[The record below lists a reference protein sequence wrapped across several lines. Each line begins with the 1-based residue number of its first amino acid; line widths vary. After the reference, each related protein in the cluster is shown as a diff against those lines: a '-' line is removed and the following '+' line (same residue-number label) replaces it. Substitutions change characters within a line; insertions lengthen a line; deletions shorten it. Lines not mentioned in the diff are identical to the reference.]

1 MRKHFIK
8 IILIFTIIFIF
19 GVSSVKAMCGDLVYD
34 VLNMKITDKNI
45 KINGWAFIHKTQ
57 NGYRRKNNK
66 ADTESS
72 TNQKIKI
79 NLCNQDKS
87 ICYFGDTE
95 GIIDGNGYNFDNVM
109 GYTTIKDGK
118 EYREMNYT
126 YQNIGFDVTFEV
138 EKIRNKFNK
147 EGEQNL
153 YFTIAV
159 TNDDY
164 TERKCSGTDV
174 FNKITNPSRYLKN
187 DKYWVEEKM
196 KILDEVISGNT
207 NNENIEIRA
216 TGTDKILY
224 TGWHTGTNDTRIGWG
239 QIYQSQKD
247 ENSKKVKIDP
257 PNNTNSENPGQY
269 IIKARRTKDT
279 YYSTGEAYYYYTCA
293 NYNEKGKYDDGYLNV
308 IEYENGYTFSANGY
322 SANKIST
329 NATDGFQTSCSDTWI
344 EAKKNIS
351 YAKVY
356 GETTLKIK
364 VKSDKKCEV
373 SEPTHDKEMKCNNW
387 TNLSSTCKELTVRN
401 GNSSATVK
409 IVQNGY
415 ISNIFKSNL
424 VNNDKDY
431 DASSYDGGWFKYGII
446 YYNEVSWESPNLSQ
460 DNEKKIE
467 EAMKYR
473 LKTMEIFTENLNLTI
488 NGLDGSRLIKK
499 CTESGEFKNGKKLV
513 TVCTFF
519 LPDIDAISST
529 GKVSYKESD
538 DNDNIN
544 NKYYIPFNEKEHS
557 VSVILTGLSRLS
569 ENKAKKDSK
578 DKNKSWFGTW
588 EIDTG
593 CKLKV
598 INRLYNPPGEEGG
611 DGKLKYKFI
620 YRPID
625 LSNPFP
631 NRFPGVN
638 WYSWYIVENNKGKKT
653 LEDSYKKLE
662 YSAELNNATIS
673 KIKNY
678 NKENTYF
685 GEVDEDFFKTYIIKE
700 GGNS

>member
-8 IILIFTIIFIF
+8 IILMFIITFIF
-19 GVSSVKAMCGDLVYD
+19 GLSSVKAMCGDLVYD
-34 VLNMKITDKNI
+34 VLDMKITDKNI
-45 KINGWAFIHKTQ
+45 IIDGWAFIHHTQ
-57 NGYRRKNNK
+57 NGFNLNG
-66 ADTESS
+66 DN

-79 NLCNQDKS
+79 NLCNSNETK
-87 ICYFGDTE
+87 CYYGAGE
-95 GIIDGNGYNFDNVM
+95 GEIQGSGFNFNDIMKYNG
-109 GYTTIKDGK
+109 TL
-118 EYREMNYT
+118 EYRYE
-126 YQNIGFDVTFEV
+126 NIGFYAIFENQ
-138 EKIRNKFNK
+138 KIAEIFND
-147 EGEQNL
+147 EGEQTL
-153 YFTIAV
+153 HFTISA

-164 TERKCSGTDV
+164 NARHSNCNGTELFNNMVGTTQKYE
-174 FNKITNPSRYLKN
+174 NG
-187 DKYWVEEKM
+187 KYWVKEKL
-196 KILDEVISGNT
+196 KILKDTIKNSSS
-207 NNENIEIRA
+207 NNEFVEIKA
-216 TGTDKILY
+216 TGTDKLLY
-224 TGWHTGTNDTRIGWG
+224 TGWHTISGKKGTRTIHIGWG
-239 QIYQSQKD
+239 QIYKYKGKNEQPIYSENSTDTNPGTYTLNAKLTKD
-247 ENSKKVKIDP
+247 EFFSLSDA
-257 PNNTNSENPGQY
+257 GW
-269 IIKARRTKDT
+269 R
-279 YYSTGEAYYYYTCA
+279 YYTCA
-293 NYNEKGKYDDGYLNV
+293 NYDENGNENNNYLNIREYQDNDRGV
-308 IEYENGYTFSANGY
+308 IGFCTSVNSNNYCIGSIINPISSNTYTCDEERTF
-322 SANKIST
+322 NKSIT
-329 NATDGFQTSCSDTWI
+329 
-344 EAKKNIS
+344 

-356 GETTLKIK
+356 GDTILTIK
-364 VKSDKKCEV
+364 VKNDKKCEV
-373 SEPTHDKEMKCNNW
+373 SEPSSNKTMSCNNW

-467 EAMKYR
+467 EAMQYR
-473 LKTMEIFTENLNLTI
+473 LKDNFEENLNLTI
-488 NGLDGSRLIKK
+488 NGLYGSRLIKK
-499 CTESGEFKNGKKLV
+499 CNQSGEFKNGEKLV

-544 NKYYIPFNEKEHS
+544 NKYYIPFNENENEHS

-569 ENKAKKDSK
+569 DNQGKDDSK
-578 DKNKSWFGTW
+578 DNNKSWFGTW
-588 EIDTG
+588 EIDTD

-673 KIKNY
+673 QIKEY
-678 NKENTYF
+678 NKKNTYF
-685 GEVDEDFFKTYIIKE
+685 GEVDEDFFKTYIKE

>member
-1 MRKHFIK
+1 MKKRYILIAIILFLTIVGKASAAVGDLIYEITNLNINDTENGIK
-8 IILIFTIIFIF
+8 ITFE
-19 GVSSVKAMCGDLVYD
+19 
-34 VLNMKITDKNI
+34 
-45 KINGWAFIHKTQ
+45 GWAFIHLTNNFKGDFREGKSNYIGEPSYDGGQEIMIIAEDQ
-57 NGYRRKNNK
+57 NGNKYYSENTLYDEEYKGINAEKLKKYNFYYMQFYDKYNANVEKEYYTNYNHLTGNYDSNTCKMYGGHNSQCIYEDIGFHIEFNIENLSSDTTYKFYLYATNTDYNEKYNKDPNK
-66 ADTESS
+66 A
-72 TNQKIKI
+72 
-79 NLCNQDKS
+79 
-87 ICYFGDTE
+87 
-95 GIIDGNGYNFDNVM
+95 
-109 GYTTIKDGK
+109 
-118 EYREMNYT
+118 
-126 YQNIGFDVTFEV
+126 
-138 EKIRNKFNK
+138 
-147 EGEQNL
+147 
-153 YFTIAV
+153 
-159 TNDDY
+159 
-164 TERKCSGTDV
+164 SGTPTTDLQGKV
-174 FNKITNPSRYLKN
+174 ANLKN
-187 DKYWVEEKM
+187 DSKNWCGSEIYFYENVLKNNTTGKVEIIGKSYSKDQVYVTVQSGMPRLCSGSINTCGVVGGGPRNYIENTTYNLYGEKR
-196 KILDEVISGNT
+196 IERTECLEYNCGPGDYVINT
-207 NNENIEIRA
+207 NSSGLHP
-216 TGTDKILY
+216 GTDKY
-224 TGWHTGTNDTRIGWG
+224 TRIYRSWALPAG
-239 QIYQSQKD
+239 S
-247 ENSKKVKIDP
+247 
-257 PNNTNSENPGQY
+257 
-269 IIKARRTKDT
+269 
-279 YYSTGEAYYYYTCA
+279 
-293 NYNEKGKYDDGYLNV
+293 
-308 IEYENGYTFSANGY
+308 
-322 SANKIST
+322 
-329 NATDGFQTSCSDTWI
+329 
-344 EAKKNIS
+344 
-351 YAKVY
+351 
-356 GETTLKIK
+356 TTLTIK

-488 NGLDGSRLIKK
+488 NGLNGSRLIKK
-499 CTESGEFKNGKKLV
+499 CNQSGEFKNGEKIV

-544 NKYYIPFNEKEHS
+544 NKYYIPFNENENEHS
-557 VSVILTGLSRLS
+557 VSVILKGLSRLS
-569 ENKAKKDSK
+569 ENQAAKDSK
-578 DKNKSWFGTW
+578 EQNKEWFGTW

-593 CKLKV
+593 CNLKV
-598 INRLYNPPGEEGG
+598 VNRLYNPPGGG

-638 WYSWYIVENNKGKKT
+638 WYSWYIIEKNKDKKT